1 MVDYSNMPKKMQV
14 DIDAATR
21 TKGLTI
27 LARILAASLVRKQ
40 SRCYE
45 PSGASDSPVGSS
57 ERDRNDPDVNDGVG
71 DEH

>member
-1 MVDYSNMPKKMQV
+1 MVDYSSMPRKMQV

-40 SRCYE
+40 PRRYE
-45 PSGASDSPVGSS
+45 PSDAPDGPVDPS
-57 ERDRNDPDVNDGVG
+57 ERDRNDPDANDGVG